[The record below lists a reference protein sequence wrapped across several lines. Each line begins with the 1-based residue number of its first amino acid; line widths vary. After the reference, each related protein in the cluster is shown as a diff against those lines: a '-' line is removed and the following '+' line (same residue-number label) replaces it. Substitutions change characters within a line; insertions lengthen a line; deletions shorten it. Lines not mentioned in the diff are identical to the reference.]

1 MTARACARATDDDP
15 SPGCVSGSLAASTK
29 KVPALARVGACIFRA
44 YPTSVNCKTKQFL
57 SVPEVWCVRI
67 MWIVVRVLVVFFTLI
82 GKESHAVKSELLSA
96 VTRGSP
102 LDPWCALLE

>member
-1 MTARACARATDDDP
+1 MTARACARATDDDS
-15 SPGCVSGSLAASTK
+15 SP
-29 KVPALARVGACIFRA
+29 I
-44 YPTSVNCKTKQFL
+44 
-57 SVPEVWCVRI
+57 
-67 MWIVVRVLVVFFTLI
+67 FTLI